1 MKERINYIDVLKAF
15 AIYCVVLGHTCGR
28 YGQNIHPYITFY
40 GLYPFHMPLFAVLS
54 GLFFNYTIDTKTFLK
69 KKFQQIAL
77 PQFVWCFIVA
87 IVIRGVNESY
97 LHFTEGYDIHFKSW
111 IECYVM
117 WVIAWGWWFLRA
129 LFLSF
134 LYAYFS
140 IKICKQNVLCG
151 VTLSIILLYS
161 LSLSGVIPNMKFM
174 YFVFLYPFFSVG
186 ILIKEYK
193 TLFYRNTKTIFWVA
207 LLIYLT
213 SVCFWQGH
221 DDTFY
226 GMNTSMLEPTGN
238 AGITGTM
245 VPLKIIYRFIT
256 GVSGSII
263 LILFAKWLS
272 TKLPSIPF
280 IINIGRNTLGI
291 YILHTFAFDLFN
303 YRGNL
308 FESEFLSIVFCLII
322 AAIITLISNSFVNFT
337 SRYKVLRLLLWGK

>member
-1 MKERINYIDVLKAF
+1 MERINYVDVLKAF
-15 AIYCVVLGHTCGR
+15 AIYCVVLGHTCGKF
-28 YGQNIHPYITFY
+28 GENIYYIKDY

-54 GLFFNYTIDTKTFLK
+54 GLFFNYAIDTKTFLTK
-69 KKFQQIAL
+69 KIKQIAL
-77 PQFVWCFIVA
+77 PHFVWCFIVA
-87 IVIRGVNESY
+87 IVIRGANESY

-111 IECYVM
+111 IECYIM

-151 VTLSIILLYS
+151 VSLSIVLLYS

-186 ILIKEYK
+186 ILLKEYK
-193 TLFYRNTKTIFWVA
+193 LYVLRNVKYIWGGAFVIYTICM
-207 LLIYLT
+207 Y
-213 SVCFWQGH
+213 FWQGF

-226 GMNTSMLEPTGN
+226 NMNTSMLEPAGN

-245 VPLKIIYRFIT
+245 VPLKIFYRFMT

-263 LILFAKWLS
+263 LILFAKWLA

-291 YILHTFAFDLFN
+291 YILHTFAFDFIN

-308 FESEFLSIVFCLII
+308 FKSEFLSIVFCFIF
-322 AAIITLISNSFVNFT
+322 AAIITLISNKIVNLT
-337 SRYKVLRLLLWGK
+337 SRIKLFLLLLWGK